1 MRQESFPI
9 VMNVSKQYER
19 FWLAWNVSQIYK
31 GQFSV
36 RQGGGGSM
44 LTPGQGRGHLRN
56 GIPYR
61 VAGHVMIIR
70 FLPGDYGDETS
81 YGIIGGNNPSA
92 PCFWLRINTKD
103 RIGFLQS
110 VLGSTQCFLGEA
122 PEYKNTTAV
131 VRAAYQ
137 FAVEHGITT
146 LIVDDDS
153 RLHCPQTVVLSDL
166 SFLTTG
172 RTWYERIIPGC
183 QPTDE
188 EMRAQ
193 IDEWRERV
201 RKSRW
206 VDVKDVLG
214 DEMLFDTSGIDVDA
228 AGSTMAVL
236 ARAKKHNNR
245 AQSCSLL
252 AAYVPLL
259 MMRLGIGS
267 LWGKSWTC
275 NIAGQ
280 RRLTRRASRRT
291 RTTRKRNNVGYSNF
305 VKSVLD
311 NKLFTVTRAGTRS

>member
-1 MRQESFPI
+1 MRQETFPI
-9 VMNVSKQYER
+9 VMNAKQYER
-19 FWLAWNVSQIYK
+19 FWLAWKVSQIYK
-31 GQFSV
+31 GQF
-36 RQGGGGSM
+36 GGSM
-44 LTPGQGRGHLRN
+44 QEGGGNLKN

-61 VAGHVMIIR
+61 VVGHIMIIR

-131 VRAAYQ
+131 VKAAYQ

-188 EMRAQ
+188 EMRSQ
-193 IDEWRERV
+193 IDEWRKRV
-201 RKSRW
+201 RNSRW

-214 DEMLFDTSGIDVDA
+214 SEMLFDTSGIDVDA

-236 ARAKKHNNR
+236 TRVKKRDNNR
-245 AQSCSLL
+245 EHSCSLL
-252 AAYVPLL
+252 AAYVPLI

-275 NIAGQ
+275 KIAER
-280 RRLTRRASRRT
+280 RRLTRKRTSQLRATRR
-291 RTTRKRNNVGYSNF
+291 RNTVGYSNF

-311 NKLFTVTRAGTRS
+311 NKLFSVTRKY

>member
-1 MRQESFPI
+1 
-9 VMNVSKQYER
+9 MNVKQYER

-31 GQFSV
+31 GHFSAT
-36 RQGGGGSM
+36 QGGGG
-44 LTPGQGRGHLRN
+44 HIKN

-61 VAGHVMIIR
+61 VAGHIMIIR
-70 FLPGDYGDETS
+70 FLPGDNGDETS

-110 VLGSTQCFLGEA
+110 ILGSTQCFLGEL

-137 FAVEHGITT
+137 FAVEHGIKT

-188 EMRAQ
+188 TVRAQ

-201 RKSRW
+201 RDSRW
-206 VDVKDVLG
+206 NDVKDVLG
-214 DEMLFDTSGIDVDA
+214 GEMLFDTSGIDVDA
-228 AGSTMAVL
+228 VGSTMAVL
-236 ARAKKHNNR
+236 ARAKERDNNR
-245 AQSCSLL
+245 EQTCSLL
-252 AAYVPLL
+252 AAYVPLI
-259 MMRLGIGS
+259 MMRLGIDS
-267 LWGKSWTC
+267 LWGKTWTC
-275 NIAGQ
+275 RIAEP
-280 RRLTRRASRRT
+280 RRLTRRISRRT
-291 RTTRKRNNVGYSNF
+291 SQMRATRRRNTVGYSHF

-311 NKLFTVTRAGTRS
+311 NKLFSVARKR